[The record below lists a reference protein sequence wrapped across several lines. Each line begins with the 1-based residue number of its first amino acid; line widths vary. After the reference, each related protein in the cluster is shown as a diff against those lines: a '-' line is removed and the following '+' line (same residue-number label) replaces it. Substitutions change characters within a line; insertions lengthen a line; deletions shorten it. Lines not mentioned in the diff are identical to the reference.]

1 MSNKLTSTLN
11 LSLPLRNHLGQTEE
25 EFLANYK
32 VGDYERPSN
41 TVDIVLFR
49 PEIKDNENVRLSPE
63 VDLKILLIRRKDHP
77 CLGQLA
83 LPGGFCNKNESMNES
98 ARRELEEETNVVDCY
113 MEEVSTYST
122 PKRDPRTWVVSHSF
136 LAIVPPDAKNVKAGD
151 DASDALWFSIKRTNI
166 NPKQIKIELY
176 NEETNEKIVA
186 IQNLTIEKNGRIEVL
201 KYSKPEYESEL
212 KCAFDHIEIIA
223 DALEKLEKRAYD
235 VAFLEAALPKEFTLS
250 TMQTVAEIL
259 LGKSLVKQNFRTKVA
274 PYLVASGKNEDT
286 RGYRPAQ
293 LYKFKNKIYLC

>member
-1 MSNKLTSTLN
+1 MSNKLNSTF
-11 LSLPLRNHLGQTEE
+11 PLRNNLGQTEE

-49 PEIKDNENVRLSPE
+49 PEIKTNDNVRLAPK

-77 CLGQLA
+77 CIGQLA
-83 LPGGFCNKNESMNES
+83 LPGGFCNKNESMIET
-98 ARRELEEETNVVDCY
+98 ARRELKEETNVENCY
-113 MEEVSTYST
+113 MEEISTYSI
-122 PKRDPRTWVVSHSF
+122 PNRDPRTWVVSHSF
-136 LAIVPPDAKNVKAGD
+136 LALVPPDEKNICAGD
-151 DASDALWFSIKRTNI
+151 DAADALWFTIKSYYVT
-166 NPKQIKIELY
+166 PFQLVIELF
-176 NEETNEKIVA
+176 NEETNEKIVVTQDR
-186 IQNLTIEKNGRIEVL
+186 IIEKNGKIDVV
-201 KYSKPEYESEL
+201 KYTKPRYTTEL

-223 DALEKLEKRAYD
+223 DALFRLDERAND
-235 VAFLEAALPKEFTLS
+235 IAFLEAAMPKEFTLN
-250 TMQTVAEIL
+250 TMQEITQL
-259 LGKSLVKQNFRTKVA
+259 LIRKRLVKQNFRTKVL